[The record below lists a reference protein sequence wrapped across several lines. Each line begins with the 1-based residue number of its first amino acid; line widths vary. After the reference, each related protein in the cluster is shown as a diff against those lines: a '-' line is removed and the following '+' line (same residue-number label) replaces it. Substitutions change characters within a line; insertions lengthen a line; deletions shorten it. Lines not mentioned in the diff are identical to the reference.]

1 MRTVFQSKA
10 RGKLSAS
17 RNRMQWYQ
25 RFIDTVY
32 HVTYRIALHKG
43 IFPKSAAFE
52 ITKRFSV
59 FIETQRKFGD
69 LTLTLK

>member
-1 MRTVFQSKA
+1 
-10 RGKLSAS
+10 
-17 RNRMQWYQ
+17 MQWYQ